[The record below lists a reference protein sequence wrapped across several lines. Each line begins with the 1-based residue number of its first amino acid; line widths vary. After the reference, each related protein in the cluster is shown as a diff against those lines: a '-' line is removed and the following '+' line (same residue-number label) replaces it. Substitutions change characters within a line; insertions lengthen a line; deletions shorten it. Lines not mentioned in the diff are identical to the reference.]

1 MTSKKDLVR
10 MGRALPSRRRYRRS
24 RQQTRPSTSR
34 RSQSSG
40 PKPKISSTLVNATA
54 WRLQAAFIDDY
65 VAYCEALHPDAE
77 AWGANALLF
86 DRLSGYLSFRVDHA
100 KGTKGG
106 KVKASTLEWWRTM
119 LIQGV
124 IKSIGEAETVA
135 SILRGTRADHKDG
148 LAYRLKLFCVG
159 LVKQH
164 KLDRFS
170 DDRKFYGR
178 PKLTLLLLGIEA
190 RVNRSPF
197 GVESCVQLQVL
208 LPLSFFTGVRP
219 ASLVRSEK
227 TSGFAQVQDLAIV
240 KRGPTSFTIEL
251 DARHL
256 KGFNAALQRGQKQK
270 WILHSVTKNHNAMFD
285 LGACLIPWL
294 IKRGVVQEAESGRPV
309 TTVSG
314 FLASSAARFR
324 CMGEGP
330 TFLAGTSGLGRLE
343 LDTPLT
349 GSHMAEQ
356 IRTLCLEVGLPAV
369 GGYAFRHDVGNRSTV
384 MLGAEAARLAL
395 GHGLKRDI
403 TRRHYAADVSNVD
416 WVSLGLEEDL
426 PSDVQEKL
434 RRSNRFYMSWSGYAT
449 QAMIQILRRVEDDD
463 EDVIDSAKV
472 LQSVKL
478 HTNEEKEIEKD
489 PRLVELDKQIEDG
502 LARLGT
508 MVGKPVRSRS
518 SVVTAYLNS
527 DVKPVRELAKLI
539 DGARGERRKVARKL
553 RRGQRNGKKVRRD
566 EELLQKAAGGFD
578 EMTEAAEVLA
588 STSRAQPGGAIQ
600 LQGFTES
607 KLPALKTATTK
618 NS

>member
-1 MTSKKDLVR
+1 MTSKKGLVR
-10 MGRALPSRRRYRRS
+10 TGARSTIKAALPAL
-24 RQQTRPSTSR
+24 TTADVA
-34 RSQSSG
+34 
-40 PKPKISSTLVNATA
+40 KHLEKIAEQWTEAEDLIDTNATA

-77 AWGANALLF
+77 AWSADALLF

-178 PKLTLLLLGIEA
+178 PELTLLLLGIEA
-190 RVNRSPF
+190 RMNRSPF
-197 GVESCVQLQVL
+197 EVESCVQLQVL

-251 DARHL
+251 DVPHL
-256 KGFNAALQRGQKQK
+256 KGFNAALQRGQKHK

-285 LGACLIPWL
+285 LGTCLIPWL

-324 CMGEGP
+324 GMGEGP
-330 TFLAGTSGLGRLE
+330 IFLAGTSGLGRLE

-356 IRTLCLEVGLPAV
+356 IRTLCLEVGLPVV

-395 GHGLKRDI
+395 GYGLKRDI
-403 TRRHYAADVSNVD
+403 TRRHYTADVSNVD

-426 PSDVQEKL
+426 PSDVQEKR

-463 EDVIDSAKV
+463 EDVIDSKV
-472 LQSVKL
+472 E
-478 HTNEEKEIEKD
+478 HGA
-489 PRLVELDKQIEDG
+489 PRSAPYSGTPTPARSTENLPVEFL
-502 LARLGT
+502 
-508 MVGKPVRSRS
+508 
-518 SVVTAYLNS
+518 
-527 DVKPVRELAKLI
+527 
-539 DGARGERRKVARKL
+539 L
-553 RRGQRNGKKVRRD
+553 R
-566 EELLQKAAGGFD
+566 
-578 EMTEAAEVLA
+578 T
-588 STSRAQPGGAIQ
+588 P
-600 LQGFTES
+600 
-607 KLPALKTATTK
+607 
-618 NS
+618 